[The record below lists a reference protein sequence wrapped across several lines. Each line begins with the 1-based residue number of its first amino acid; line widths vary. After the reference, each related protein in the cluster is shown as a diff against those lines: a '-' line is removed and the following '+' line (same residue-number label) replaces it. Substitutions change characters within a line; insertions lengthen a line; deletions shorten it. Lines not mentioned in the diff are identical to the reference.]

1 VGQAASLSGI
11 DIALQSTEAG
21 IDLLARGD
29 QPMTAALTAV
39 SRAYQAWQ
47 AGAADP
53 QLADLN
59 RGDVAAARA
68 LQADL
73 GHVTPL
79 SLAVRTTGL
88 ALQSQITSEQQTVTG
103 SLSRAYNVLLGALI
117 AMIAVVTAI
126 AALVIMGVWRG
137 LLRPFDKLN
146 KAVAAVAD
154 GRYNRTIP
162 AVGPPEL
169 ADLSRGVELMRTK
182 LVAALSER
190 EQAQESLRNLFD
202 LAPDAMSASSSRSSR
217 PSRGAGGPA
226 LALPPCTASCPA
238 SAAASTSTRRR
249 GSARPSTCCCPS
261 PSMPP

>member
-73 GHVTPL
+73 GHVTPCR
-79 SLAVRTTGL
+79 SPSG
-88 ALQSQITSEQQTVTG
+88 QQG
-103 SLSRAYNVLLGALI
+103 SPSSPRS
-117 AMIAVVTAI
+117 
-126 AALVIMGVWRG
+126 
-137 LLRPFDKLN
+137 P
-146 KAVAAVAD
+146 
-154 GRYNRTIP
+154 
-162 AVGPPEL
+162 
-169 ADLSRGVELMRTK
+169 
-182 LVAALSER
+182 
-190 EQAQESLRNLFD
+190 
-202 LAPDAMSASSSRSSR
+202 ASSRRS
-217 PSRGAGGPA
+217 PA
-226 LALPPCTASCPA
+226 A
-238 SAAASTSTRRR
+238 
-249 GSARPSTCCCPS
+249 
-261 PSMPP
+261 